1 MPVTWVEAEPEQ
13 CHLVQMPEKT
23 SPAGWVVQVAVPA
36 PIAPPRAD
44 GTRWIGAV
52 ALSAPSFQYFN
63 VAIAAP
69 KNAIEATTKHL
80 ASAEAKGGEMSVV
93 RQLSSKEIA
102 ALSLA
107 AGEVRPA

>member
-1 MPVTWVEAEPEQ
+1 MNQKAP
-13 CHLVQMPEKT
+13 
-23 SPAGWVVQVAVPA
+23 PAGWVVQVTVPA

-63 VAIAAP
+63 VAIAAA
-69 KNAIEATTKHL
+69 NSAVEATTKHL
-80 ASAEAKGGEMSVV
+80 AKAEAPGGETRVV
-93 RQLSSKEIA
+93 RGLSPQEIA
-102 ALSLA
+102 ALSLK